1 MVLRR
6 LLLIVSTAVLLAA
19 LANWWRQR
27 NEAEPAAG
35 PPEWPPWPDAP
46 TTTPPAPI
54 TSAPAWVEAT
64 DDEAPAG
71 YPIKLKVS
79 SGIFHVPGG
88 RFYERTNPDRWYATA
103 DAAIADGYRQSKT

>member
-6 LLLIVSTAVLLAA
+6 LLLIVSTAVLVAVF
-19 LANWWRQR
+19 ANWWRQR
-27 NEAEPAAG
+27 DDGAVDSG
-35 PPEWPPWPDAP
+35 PPEWPPWPDATVSPVAGTADRAP
-46 TTTPPAPI
+46 T
-54 TSAPAWVEAT
+54 WVEAT
-64 DDEAPAG
+64 DGEAPAG